1 MTFEQRMESWW
12 NMDERQCKCFQRWSL
27 LLFKRVYI
35 TVDHFISNNLSSYA
49 SALTYNTTLAV
60 VPVLAII
67 FAIAR
72 GFGFDNLI
80 ESRIRVALDSFSP
93 EMTQTV
99 LDFVERYLQHTK
111 SGVFLGVGL
120 LLLFY
125 TLVNLTM
132 NIETAFNN
140 VWQVNN
146 TRNIYRRITDYIS
159 VFLLLPILMIITN
172 GVNVMMLTLESWFEM
187 YFSLGSTFHV
197 IVVMIPFFI
206 SSMVFVLL
214 YKLMPNTH
222 VKWSACVGPGII
234 AGLLFQGLEYF
245 YIHYQIKLSAY
256 NAIYGSFAAIPL
268 LLIFLQFT
276 WYICLIGCQLSY
288 ANQMVQEYAFE
299 RSTRGMSRR
308 FRDTLSLL
316 LVSHI
321 AKGFA
326 KGDRPLNLHSLA
338 RITRLPDALVKVLL
352 DELVAVGVLA
362 VTHNNTGTEVLYIP
376 AIDIH
381 RLTIRMVVERWDAKG
396 TENYSP
402 SWLLH
407 NPEWKRLRQYRYY
420 NMEEALILD
429 VLNV

>member
-1 MTFEQRMESWW
+1 MTFEERMESWW

-27 LLFKRVYI
+27 LLFKRIYI
-35 TVDHFISNNLSSYA
+35 TVDHFVNNNLSSYA

-80 ESRIRVALDSFSP
+80 EKRIRVALDSFSP
-93 EMTQTV
+93 EVTETV
-99 LDFVERYLQHTK
+99 LNFVDSYLQHTK
-111 SGVFLGVGL
+111 SGVFLGVGI

-132 NIETAFNN
+132 NIETAFNT
-140 VWQVNN
+140 VWQVTN

-159 VFLLLPILMIITN
+159 VFFLLPILMIITN
-172 GVNVMMLTLESWFEM
+172 GLNVVLLMLESWLDV
-187 YFSLGSTFHV
+187 YFSMGRVFHI
-197 IVVMIPFFI
+197 IVVMLPFFI

-222 VKWSACVGPGII
+222 VRWSACIGPGII
-234 AGLLFQGLEYF
+234 AGLLFQGLEFF
-245 YIHYQIKLSAY
+245 YIHYQIKLSSY

-276 WYICLIGCQLSY
+276 WYVCLIGCQLSY

-299 RSTRGMSRR
+299 RSTQGMSRR

-316 LVSHI
+316 LVCHI
-321 AKGFA
+321 AKGFVS
-326 KGDRPLNLHSLA
+326 GERPLSQHALSH
-338 RITRLPDALVKVLL
+338 TTHLPETLVKVLL
-352 DELVAVGVLA
+352 EELVSVGVLA
-362 VTHNNTGTEVLYIP
+362 VTHNNSGTEMLYIP

-381 RLTIRMVVERWDAKG
+381 KLSVRMVVDRLDSRG
-396 TENYSP
+396 TENFSP
-402 SWLLH
+402 AWLLY
-407 NPEWKRLRQYRYY
+407 NPEWKRIRHYRYY
-420 NMEEALILD
+420 DGEEALVMDI
-429 VLNV
+429 

>member
-1 MTFEQRMESWW
+1 MTFEERMESWW

-27 LLFKRVYI
+27 LLFKRIYI
-35 TVDHFISNNLSSYA
+35 TVDHFVNNNLSSYA

-80 ESRIRVALDSFSP
+80 EKRIRVALDSFSP
-93 EMTQTV
+93 EVTEMV
-99 LDFVERYLQHTK
+99 LNFVDSYLQHTK
-111 SGVFLGVGL
+111 SGVFLGVGI

-132 NIETAFNN
+132 NIETAFNT
-140 VWQVNN
+140 VWQVTN

-159 VFLLLPILMIITN
+159 VFFLLPILMIITN
-172 GVNVMMLTLESWFEM
+172 GLNVVLLMLESWLDV
-187 YFSLGSTFHV
+187 YFSMGRVFHI
-197 IVVMIPFFI
+197 IVVMLPFFI

-222 VKWSACVGPGII
+222 VRWSACIGPGII
-234 AGLLFQGLEYF
+234 AGLLFQGLEFF
-245 YIHYQIKLSAY
+245 YIHYQIKLSSY

-276 WYICLIGCQLSY
+276 WYVCLIGCQLSY

-299 RSTRGMSRR
+299 RSTQGMSRR

-316 LVSHI
+316 LVCHI
-321 AKGFA
+321 AKGFVS
-326 KGDRPLNLHSLA
+326 GERPLSQHALSH
-338 RITRLPDALVKVLL
+338 TTHLPETLVKVLL
-352 DELVAVGVLA
+352 EELVSVGVLA
-362 VTHNNTGTEVLYIP
+362 VTHNNSGTEMLYIP

-381 RLTIRMVVERWDAKG
+381 KLSVRMVVDRLDSRG
-396 TENYSP
+396 TENFSP
-402 SWLLH
+402 AWLLY
-407 NPEWKRLRQYRYY
+407 NPEWKRIRHYRYY
-420 NMEEALILD
+420 DGEEALVMDI
-429 VLNV
+429 

>member
-1 MTFEQRMESWW
+1 MTFEERMESWW

-27 LLFKRVYI
+27 LLFKRIYI
-35 TVDHFISNNLSSYA
+35 TVDHFVNNNLSSYA

-80 ESRIRVALDSFSP
+80 EKRIRVALDSFSP
-93 EMTQTV
+93 EVTEMV
-99 LDFVERYLQHTK
+99 LNFVDSYLQHTK
-111 SGVFLGVGL
+111 SGVFLGVGI

-132 NIETAFNN
+132 NIETAFNT
-140 VWQVNN
+140 VWQVTN

-159 VFLLLPILMIITN
+159 VFFLLPILMIITN
-172 GVNVMMLTLESWFEM
+172 GLNVVLLMLESWLDV
-187 YFSLGSTFHV
+187 YFSMGRVFHI
-197 IVVMIPFFI
+197 IVVMLPFFI

-222 VKWSACVGPGII
+222 VRWSACIGPGII
-234 AGLLFQGLEYF
+234 AGLLFQGLEFF
-245 YIHYQIKLSAY
+245 YIHYQIKLSSY

-276 WYICLIGCQLSY
+276 WYVCLIGCQLSY

-299 RSTRGMSRR
+299 RSTQGMSRR

-316 LVSHI
+316 LVCHI
-321 AKGFA
+321 AKGFVS
-326 KGDRPLNLHSLA
+326 GERPLSQHALSH
-338 RITRLPDALVKVLL
+338 TTHLPETLVKVLL
-352 DELVAVGVLA
+352 EELVSVGVLA
-362 VTHNNTGTEVLYIP
+362 VTHNNSGTEMLYIP

-381 RLTIRMVVERWDAKG
+381 KLSVRMVVDRLDSRG
-396 TENYSP
+396 TENFSP
-402 SWLLH
+402 AWLLY
-407 NPEWKRLRQYRYY
+407 NPEWKRIRHYRYY
-420 NMEEALILD
+420 DDEEALVMDI
-429 VLNV
+429 

>member
-1 MTFEQRMESWW
+1 MTFEERMESWW
-12 NMDERQCKCFQRWSL
+12 NMDDRHCWCFKRWGL
-27 LLFKRVYI
+27 LLFKRIYI
-35 TVDHFISNNLSSYA
+35 TIDHYINNNLSSYA
-49 SALTYNTTLAV
+49 SALTFNTTLAV

-80 ESRIRVALDSFSP
+80 ERRITQALYSWGP
-93 EMTQTV
+93 EFTEMV
-99 LDFVERYLQHTK
+99 LDLVYRYLQHTK
-111 SGVFLGVGL
+111 SGVFLGVGIV
-120 LLLFY
+120 LLFY
-125 TLVNLTM
+125 TLVNLTL
-132 NIETAFNN
+132 NIETAFNT
-140 VWQVNN
+140 VWQVTN

-172 GVNVMMLTLESWFEM
+172 GLNVTMLTLETWMEM
-187 YFSLGSTFHV
+187 NFSMGRTFHI
-197 IVVMIPFFI
+197 IVVLLPFFI

-222 VKWSACVGPGII
+222 VRWSACIGPGII
-234 AGLLFQGLEYF
+234 AGILFQGLEYF

-321 AKGFA
+321 AKEFSQGN
-326 KGDRPLNLHSLA
+326 RPLSQHALSRA
-338 RITRLPDALVKVLL
+338 TRLPETLVKVLL
-352 DELVAVGVLA
+352 EELVNVGVLA
-362 VTHNNTGTEVLYIP
+362 ITHNNSGTEMLYIP
-376 AIDIH
+376 GIDIH
-381 RLTIRMVVERWDAKG
+381 RLTVKMVVERLDSRG
-396 TENYSP
+396 TENFSP
-402 SWLLH
+402 AWMLH
-407 NPEWKRLRQYRYY
+407 NPEWKRLRHYRYY
-420 NMEEALILD
+420 DSDDALILD
-429 VLNV
+429 I

>member
-1 MTFEQRMESWW
+1 MTFEERMESWW

-27 LLFKRVYI
+27 LLFKRIYI
-35 TVDHFISNNLSSYA
+35 TVDHFVNNNLSSYA

-80 ESRIRVALDSFSP
+80 EKRIRVALDSFSP
-93 EMTQTV
+93 EVTETV
-99 LDFVERYLQHTK
+99 LNFVDSYLQHTK
-111 SGVFLGVGL
+111 SGVFLGVGI

-132 NIETAFNN
+132 NIETAFNT
-140 VWQVNN
+140 VWQVTN

-159 VFLLLPILMIITN
+159 VFFLLPILMIITN
-172 GVNVMMLTLESWFEM
+172 GLNVVLLMLESWLDV
-187 YFSLGSTFHV
+187 YFSMGRVFHI
-197 IVVMIPFFI
+197 IVVMLPFFI

-222 VKWSACVGPGII
+222 VRWSACIGPGII
-234 AGLLFQGLEYF
+234 AGLLFQGLEFF
-245 YIHYQIKLSAY
+245 YIHYQIKLSSY

-276 WYICLIGCQLSY
+276 WYVCLIGCQLSY

-299 RSTRGMSRR
+299 RSTQGMSRR

-316 LVSHI
+316 LVCHI
-321 AKGFA
+321 AKGFVS
-326 KGDRPLNLHSLA
+326 GERPLSQHALSH
-338 RITRLPDALVKVLL
+338 TTHLPETLVKVLL
-352 DELVAVGVLA
+352 EELVSVGVLA
-362 VTHNNTGTEVLYIP
+362 VTHNNSGTEMLYIP

-381 RLTIRMVVERWDAKG
+381 KLSVRMVVDRLDSRG
-396 TENYSP
+396 TENFSP
-402 SWLLH
+402 AWLLY
-407 NPEWKRLRQYRYY
+407 NPEWKRIRHYRYY
-420 NMEEALILD
+420 DDEEALVMDI
-429 VLNV
+429 

>member
-1 MTFEQRMESWW
+1 MESWW
-12 NMDERQCKCFQRWSL
+12 NIDERQCKWLPRMAL

-35 TVDHFISNNLSSYA
+35 TIDHFINNNLGSYA

-72 GFGFDNLI
+72 GFGFDSVI
-80 ESRIRVALDSFSP
+80 ESRLRTSLDSFGP
-93 EMTQTV
+93 EITTLV

-132 NIETAFNN
+132 NIETAFNT
-140 VWQVNN
+140 VWQVSNS
-146 TRNIYRRITDYIS
+146 RNIYRRISDYIS

-172 GVNVMMLTLESWFEM
+172 GVNVAMLTLESWLSD
-187 YFSLGSTFHV
+187 YLALGSMFHV
-197 IVVMIPFFI
+197 IVVLVPFLI
-206 SSMVFVLL
+206 SSLVFVLL
-214 YKLMPNTH
+214 YKLMPNSH
-222 VKWSACVGPGII
+222 VRWSACVGPGVI
-234 AGLLFQGLEYF
+234 AGLSFQGLEYF

-288 ANQMVQEYAFE
+288 ANQMVQEYSFE
-299 RSTRGMSRR
+299 RSVRGMSRR

-316 LVSHI
+316 LVNYI

-326 KGDRPLNLHSLA
+326 EGTRPMSQRALSRKAH
-338 RITRLPDALVKVLL
+338 LPEELVKVLL
-352 DELVAVGVLA
+352 EELVSVGVLA
-362 VTHNNTGTEVLYIP
+362 VTHNNSGTKMLYIP

-381 RLTIRMVVERWDAKG
+381 RLTVRMVVSRLDGRG
-396 TENYSP
+396 TDNISP
-402 SWLLH
+402 AWMLY
-407 NPEWKRLRQYRYY
+407 NPDWKRLRHYRYY
-420 NMEEALILD
+420 DTEDALIMD
-429 VLNV
+429 I

>member
-1 MTFEQRMESWW
+1 MTFEERMESWW
-12 NMDERQCKCFQRWSL
+12 NMDERQCKCFQRWAL
-27 LLFKRVYI
+27 LLFKRIYI
-35 TVDHFISNNLSSYA
+35 TVDHFINNNLSSYA

-72 GFGFDNLI
+72 GFGFDSLI
-80 ESRIRVALDSFSP
+80 ERRIRISLDSLSP
-93 EMTQTV
+93 EMTETV
-99 LDFVERYLQHTK
+99 LSFVESYLQHTK
-111 SGVFLGVGL
+111 SGVFLGVGI

-132 NIETAFNN
+132 NIETAFNT
-140 VWQVNN
+140 VWQVTN

-159 VFLLLPILMIITN
+159 VFLLLPILMILTN
-172 GVNVMMLTLESWFEM
+172 GVNVVLMTLESWLETTLSM
-187 YFSLGSTFHV
+187 GSTFHV
-197 IVVMIPFFI
+197 FVVMVPFFI
-206 SSMVFVLL
+206 SSFVFVLL

-222 VKWSACVGPGII
+222 VRWSACVGPGII

-268 LLIFLQFT
+268 LLIFIQFT

-316 LVSHI
+316 LVKHV
-321 AKGFA
+321 ATEFA
-326 KGDRPLNLHSLA
+326 EGNRPLTQRSLA
-338 RITRLPDALVKVLL
+338 RLTHLPDALVKVLL
-352 DELVAVGVLA
+352 SELVSVGVLA
-362 VTHNNTGTEVLYIP
+362 ITHNNSGTEMLYIP

-381 RLTIRMVVERWDAKG
+381 RLTVRMVVDRLDGRGE
-396 TENYSP
+396 ENYSP
-402 SWLLH
+402 AWMLH
-407 NPEWKRLRQYRYY
+407 NPEWKRLRHYRYY
-420 NMEEALILD
+420 NVEDALILD
-429 VLNV
+429 I

>member
-1 MTFEQRMESWW
+1 MTMMERMESWW
-12 NMDERQCKCFQRWSL
+12 ALDERKCNCFKRLAL
-27 LLFKRVYI
+27 LLFRRIYI
-35 TVDHFISNNLSSYA
+35 TVDHFINNNLGSYA

-72 GFGFDNLI
+72 GFGFDSLI
-80 ESRIRVALDSFSP
+80 ESRLRMALEPFSP
-93 EMTQTV
+93 EITLTV
-99 LDFVERYLQHTK
+99 LNFVESYLQHTK
-111 SGVFLGVGL
+111 SGVFLGVGI

-132 NIETAFNN
+132 NIETAFNA
-140 VWQVNN
+140 VWQV
-146 TRNIYRRITDYIS
+146 TTSRNIYRQIVDYIS

-172 GVNVMMLTLESWFEM
+172 GLHVMVQALESWM
-187 YFSLGSTFHV
+187 DVYFSAGWTLHILIV
-197 IVVMIPFFI
+197 ILPSVVSCIVFI
-206 SSMVFVLL
+206 LL

-222 VKWSACVGPGII
+222 VRWSACIGPGVI
-234 AGLLFQGLEYF
+234 AGLLFQGLQFF

-316 LVSHI
+316 LVAHI

-326 KGDRPLNLHSLA
+326 LGNRPLSQHALSRTTH
-338 RITRLPDALVKVLL
+338 LPETLVKVLL
-352 DELVAVGVLA
+352 DELVSVGVLA
-362 VTHNNTGTEVLYIP
+362 ITYNKSGTEIQYTP

-381 RLTIRMVVERWDAKG
+381 KLTVRMVVGRLDARG
-396 TENYSP
+396 TEDFSP
-402 SWLLH
+402 AWMLH
-407 NPEWKRLRQYRYY
+407 NPEWKRLRHYRYY
-420 NMEEALILD
+420 DDEDALILD
-429 VLNV
+429 V

>member
-1 MTFEQRMESWW
+1 MTMMERMESWW
-12 NMDERQCKCFQRWSL
+12 ALDEKKCKCLQRWAL
-27 LLFKRVYI
+27 LLFRRIYI
-35 TVDHFISNNLSSYA
+35 TVDHFINNNLGSYA

-72 GFGFDNLI
+72 GFGFDSLI
-80 ESRIRVALDSFSP
+80 ESRLRMALEPFSP
-93 EMTQTV
+93 EITLTV
-99 LDFVERYLQHTK
+99 LNFVESYLQHTK
-111 SGVFLGVGL
+111 SGVFLGVGI

-132 NIETAFNN
+132 NIETAFNA
-140 VWQVNN
+140 VWQV
-146 TRNIYRRITDYIS
+146 TTSRNIYRQIVDYIS

-172 GVNVMMLTLESWFEM
+172 GLHVMVQALESWM
-187 YFSLGSTFHV
+187 DVYFSAGWTLHILIV
-197 IVVMIPFFI
+197 ILPSVVSCIVFI
-206 SSMVFVLL
+206 LL

-222 VKWSACVGPGII
+222 VRWSACIGPGVI
-234 AGLLFQGLEYF
+234 AGLLFQGLQFF

-316 LVSHI
+316 LVAHI

-326 KGDRPLNLHSLA
+326 LGNRPLSQHALSRTTH
-338 RITRLPDALVKVLL
+338 LPETLVKVLL
-352 DELVAVGVLA
+352 DELVSVGVLA
-362 VTHNNTGTEVLYIP
+362 ITYNKSGTEIQYTP

-381 RLTIRMVVERWDAKG
+381 KLTVRMVVGRLDARG
-396 TENYSP
+396 TEDFSP
-402 SWLLH
+402 AWMLH
-407 NPEWKRLRQYRYY
+407 NPEWKRLRHYRYY
-420 NMEEALILD
+420 DDEDALILD
-429 VLNV
+429 V

>member
-1 MTFEQRMESWW
+1 MTFEERMESWW

-27 LLFKRVYI
+27 LLFKRIYI
-35 TVDHFISNNLSSYA
+35 TVDHFVNNNLSSYA

-80 ESRIRVALDSFSP
+80 EKRIRVALDSFSP
-93 EMTQTV
+93 EVTETI
-99 LDFVERYLQHTK
+99 LNFVDSYLQHTK
-111 SGVFLGVGL
+111 SGVFLGVGI

-132 NIETAFNN
+132 NIETAFNT
-140 VWQVNN
+140 VWQVTN

-159 VFLLLPILMIITN
+159 VFFLLPILMIITN
-172 GVNVMMLTLESWFEM
+172 GLNVVLLMLESWLDV
-187 YFSLGSTFHV
+187 YFSMGRVFHI
-197 IVVMIPFFI
+197 IVVMLPFFI

-222 VKWSACVGPGII
+222 VRWSACIGPGII
-234 AGLLFQGLEYF
+234 AGLLFQGLEFF
-245 YIHYQIKLSAY
+245 YIHYQIKLSSY

-276 WYICLIGCQLSY
+276 WYVCLIGCQLSY

-299 RSTRGMSRR
+299 RSTQGMSRR

-316 LVSHI
+316 LVCHI
-321 AKGFA
+321 AKGFVS
-326 KGDRPLNLHSLA
+326 GERPLSQHALSH
-338 RITRLPDALVKVLL
+338 TTHLPETLVKVLL
-352 DELVAVGVLA
+352 EELVSVGVLA
-362 VTHNNTGTEVLYIP
+362 VTHNNSGTEMLYIP

-381 RLTIRMVVERWDAKG
+381 KLSVRMVVDRLDSRG
-396 TENYSP
+396 TENFSP
-402 SWLLH
+402 AWLLY
-407 NPEWKRLRQYRYY
+407 NPEWKRIRHYRYY
-420 NMEEALILD
+420 DGEEALVMDI
-429 VLNV
+429 

>member
-1 MTFEQRMESWW
+1 MTFEERMESWW

-27 LLFKRVYI
+27 LLFKRIYI
-35 TVDHFISNNLSSYA
+35 TVDHFVNNNLSSYA

-80 ESRIRVALDSFSP
+80 EKRIRVALDSFSP
-93 EMTQTV
+93 EVTETV
-99 LDFVERYLQHTK
+99 LNFVDSYLQHTK
-111 SGVFLGVGL
+111 SGVFLGVGI

-132 NIETAFNN
+132 NIETAFNT
-140 VWQVNN
+140 VWQVTN

-159 VFLLLPILMIITN
+159 VFFLLPILMIITN
-172 GVNVMMLTLESWFEM
+172 GLNVVLLMLESWLDV
-187 YFSLGSTFHV
+187 YFSMGRVFHI
-197 IVVMIPFFI
+197 IVVMLPFFI

-222 VKWSACVGPGII
+222 VRWSACIGPGII
-234 AGLLFQGLEYF
+234 AGLLFQGLEFF
-245 YIHYQIKLSAY
+245 YIHYQIKLSSY

-276 WYICLIGCQLSY
+276 WYVCLIGCQLSY
-288 ANQMVQEYAFE
+288 ANQMLQEYAFE
-299 RSTRGMSRR
+299 RSTQGMSRR

-316 LVSHI
+316 LVCHI
-321 AKGFA
+321 AKGFVS
-326 KGDRPLNLHSLA
+326 GERPLSQHALSH
-338 RITRLPDALVKVLL
+338 TTHLPETLVKVLL
-352 DELVAVGVLA
+352 EELVSVGVLA
-362 VTHNNTGTEVLYIP
+362 VTHNNSGTEMLYIP

-381 RLTIRMVVERWDAKG
+381 KLSVRMVVDRLDSRG
-396 TENYSP
+396 TENFSP
-402 SWLLH
+402 AWLLY
-407 NPEWKRLRQYRYY
+407 NPEWKRIRHYRYY
-420 NMEEALILD
+420 DGEEALVMDI
-429 VLNV
+429 

>member
-1 MTFEQRMESWW
+1 MESWW
-12 NMDERQCKCFQRWSL
+12 NMDERHCKCFQRWAL
-27 LLFKRVYI
+27 LLFKRIYI
-35 TVDHFISNNLSSYA
+35 TLDHFINNNLASYA
-49 SALTYNTTLAV
+49 SALTFNTTLAV

-72 GFGFDNLI
+72 GFGFDNMI
-80 ESRIRVALDSFSP
+80 ENRIRVSLSSLSP
-93 EMTQTV
+93 ELTETV
-99 LDFVERYLQHTK
+99 LDFVDRYLQHTK
-111 SGVFLGVGL
+111 SGVFLGVGI

-132 NIETAFNN
+132 NIETAFNT
-140 VWQVNN
+140 VWQVTN

-172 GVNVMMLTLESWFEM
+172 GVNVAMLTLESWIEI
-187 YFSLGSTFHV
+187 YFSMGRTFHV
-197 IVVMIPFFI
+197 IVVMLPFFI
-206 SSMVFVLL
+206 SSVVFVLL

-222 VKWSACVGPGII
+222 VRWSACVGPGII
-234 AGLLFQGLEYF
+234 AGLLFQGLEFF
-245 YIHYQIKLSAY
+245 YIHYQIKLSSY

-321 AKGFA
+321 AKSFA
-326 KGDRPLNLHSLA
+326 KGERYLSQHSLS
-338 RITRLPDALVKVLL
+338 RTTRLPDALVKVLL
-352 DELVAVGVLA
+352 EELVSVGVLA
-362 VTHNNTGTEVLYIP
+362 ITHNKTGTEMLYIP

-381 RLTIRMVVERWDAKG
+381 RMTIRMVVERLDSRG
-396 TENYSP
+396 TEIFSP
-402 SWLLH
+402 AWLLH
-407 NPEWKRLRQYRYY
+407 NPDWKRLRQYRYY
-420 NMEEALILD
+420 NMDEDVLILEI
-429 VLNV
+429 

>member
-1 MTFEQRMESWW
+1 MPRMA
-12 NMDERQCKCFQRWSL
+12 L

-35 TVDHFISNNLSSYA
+35 TIDHFVNNNLGSYA

-72 GFGFDNLI
+72 GFGFDNVI
-80 ESRIRVALDSFSP
+80 ENHLRQALDSFDP
-93 EMTQTV
+93 EFTAAV
-99 LDFVERYLQHTK
+99 LEFVDRYLQHTK
-111 SGVFLGVGL
+111 SGVFLGVGI

-132 NIETAFNN
+132 NIETAFNT
-140 VWQVNN
+140 VWQVTN

-159 VFLLLPILMIITN
+159 VFLLLPVLMIITN
-172 GVNVMMLTLESWFEM
+172 GVNVLMMTVESWVRT
-187 YFSLGSTFHV
+187 YFLMGATVHILV
-197 IVVMIPFFI
+197 LLVPFFL

-214 YKLMPNTH
+214 YKLMPNSH
-222 VKWSACVGPGII
+222 VRWSACVGPGII

-245 YIHYQIKLSAY
+245 YIHYQIKISAY

-268 LLIFLQFT
+268 LLIFIQFT
-276 WYICLIGCQLSY
+276 WYICLLGCQLSY

-299 RSTRGMSRR
+299 RSVSGMSRR

-321 AKGFA
+321 ARTFA
-326 KGDRPLNLHSLA
+326 EGHRPMSQHALA
-338 RITRLPDALVKVLL
+338 RASHLPDELAGVLL
-352 DELVAVGVLA
+352 DELVNVGVLA
-362 VTHNNTGTEVLYIP
+362 VTHNNAGTEMLYIP

-381 RLTIRMVVERWDAKG
+381 RLTIKMVVERLDSRG
-396 TENYSP
+396 TERVSP
-402 SWLLH
+402 AWMLY
-407 NPEWKRLRQYRYY
+407 NPEWKRLRHYRYY
-420 NMEEALILD
+420 GTDDALILELG
-429 VLNV
+429 VKN

>member
-1 MTFEQRMESWW
+1 MESWW
-12 NMDERQCKCFQRWSL
+12 ALDERNCKCFKRWAL
-27 LLFKRVYI
+27 LLFRRIYI
-35 TVDHFISNNLSSYA
+35 TVDHFINNNLGSYA

-80 ESRIRVALDSFSP
+80 ESRLRTALEPFSP
-93 EMTQTV
+93 EITATV
-99 LDFVERYLQHTK
+99 LNFVESYLQHTK
-111 SGVFLGVGL
+111 SGVFLGVGI

-132 NIETAFNN
+132 NIETAFNAI
-140 VWQVNN
+140 WQV
-146 TRNIYRRITDYIS
+146 TTSRNIYRQIVDYIS

-172 GVNVMMLTLESWFEM
+172 GLHVVMQILESWM
-187 YFSLGSTFHV
+187 DVYFSAGWTLHIL
-197 IVVMIPFFI
+197 IVLLPSFI
-206 SSMVFVLL
+206 SCIVFILL

-222 VKWSACVGPGII
+222 VRWSACIGPGVI
-234 AGLLFQGLEYF
+234 AGLLFQGLQFF

-288 ANQMVQEYAFE
+288 ANQMVKEYAFE

-308 FRDTLSLL
+308 FRDTLSIL
-316 LVSHI
+316 LVCHI

-326 KGDRPLNLHSLA
+326 LGNRPMSQRCLSHS
-338 RITRLPDALVKVLL
+338 THLPETLVKVLL
-352 DELVAVGVLA
+352 EELVGVGVLA
-362 VTHNNTGTEVLYIP
+362 VTYNNSGTEMLYIP
-376 AIDIH
+376 AVDIH
-381 RLTIRMVVERWDAKG
+381 RLTVRMVVSRLDSRG
-396 TENYSP
+396 TENFSP
-402 SWLLH
+402 AWLLY
-407 NPEWKRLRQYRYY
+407 NPEWKRIRHYRYY
-420 NMEEALILD
+420 DDEEALIMDL
-429 VLNV
+429 

>member
-12 NMDERQCKCFQRWSL
+12 NMDERQCKCFQRWAL

-35 TVDHFISNNLSSYA
+35 TIDHFISNNLSSYA

-80 ESRIRVALDSFSP
+80 EKRIRVALDSFSP
-93 EMTQTV
+93 EMTQTE

-256 NAIYGSFAAIPL
+256 NAIYGSFAAIPFL
-268 LLIFLQFT
+268 VIFLQFT
-276 WYICLIGCQLSY
+276 WYI
-288 ANQMVQEYAFE
+288 
-299 RSTRGMSRR
+299 
-308 FRDTLSLL
+308 
-316 LVSHI
+316 
-321 AKGFA
+321 
-326 KGDRPLNLHSLA
+326 
-338 RITRLPDALVKVLL
+338 
-352 DELVAVGVLA
+352 
-362 VTHNNTGTEVLYIP
+362 
-376 AIDIH
+376 
-381 RLTIRMVVERWDAKG
+381 
-396 TENYSP
+396 
-402 SWLLH
+402 
-407 NPEWKRLRQYRYY
+407 
-420 NMEEALILD
+420 
-429 VLNV
+429 

>member
-1 MTFEQRMESWW
+1 MESWW
-12 NMDERQCKCFQRWSL
+12 NIDERQCKWLPRMAL

-35 TVDHFISNNLSSYA
+35 TIDHFINNNLGSYA

-72 GFGFDNLI
+72 GFGFDSVI
-80 ESRIRVALDSFSP
+80 ESRLRTSLDSFGP
-93 EMTQTV
+93 EITTLV

-132 NIETAFNN
+132 NIETAFNT
-140 VWQVNN
+140 VWQVSNS
-146 TRNIYRRITDYIS
+146 RNIYRRISDYIS

-172 GVNVMMLTLESWFEM
+172 GVNVAMLTLESWLSD
-187 YFSLGSTFHV
+187 YLALGSMFHV
-197 IVVMIPFFI
+197 IVVLVPFLI
-206 SSMVFVLL
+206 SSLVFVLL
-214 YKLMPNTH
+214 YKLMPNSH
-222 VKWSACVGPGII
+222 VRWSACVGPGVI
-234 AGLLFQGLEYF
+234 AGLSFQGLEYF

-288 ANQMVQEYAFE
+288 ANQMVQEYSFE
-299 RSTRGMSRR
+299 RSVRGMSRR

-316 LVSHI
+316 LVNYI

-326 KGDRPLNLHSLA
+326 EGTRPMSQRALSRKAH
-338 RITRLPDALVKVLL
+338 LPEELVKVLL
-352 DELVAVGVLA
+352 EELVSVGVLA
-362 VTHNNTGTEVLYIP
+362 VTHNNSGTKMLYIP

-381 RLTIRMVVERWDAKG
+381 RLTVRMVVSRLDGRG
-396 TENYSP
+396 TENISP
-402 SWLLH
+402 AWMLY
-407 NPEWKRLRQYRYY
+407 NPDWKRLRHYRYY
-420 NMEEALILD
+420 DTEDALIMD
-429 VLNV
+429 I

>member
-1 MTFEQRMESWW
+1 MTIEERMESWW
-12 NMDERQCKCFQRWSL
+12 NMDEKNCKCFQRWAL
-27 LLFKRVYI
+27 LLFKRIYI
-35 TVDHFISNNLSSYA
+35 TVDHFVNNNLSSYA

-72 GFGFDNLI
+72 GFGFDNII
-80 ESRIRVALDSFSP
+80 ESRLRIALDSFSP
-93 EMTQTV
+93 DMTQTV
-99 LDFVERYLQHTK
+99 LTFVESYLQHTK
-111 SGVFLGVGL
+111 SGVFLGVGI

-132 NIETAFNN
+132 NIETAFNT
-140 VWQVNN
+140 VWQVTN

-159 VFLLLPILMIITN
+159 VFLLLPILMILTN
-172 GVNVMMLTLESWFEM
+172 GVNVVLLTLESWLDM
-187 YFSLGSTFHV
+187 YFSMGSTFHV
-197 IVVMIPFFI
+197 VVVMLPFFI
-206 SSMVFVLL
+206 SSLVFVLL

-222 VKWSACVGPGII
+222 VRWKACVGPGII

-245 YIHYQIKLSAY
+245 YIHYQIKLSSY

-299 RSTRGMSRR
+299 RSTRSMSRR

-316 LVSHI
+316 LVSHV
-321 AKGFA
+321 AKKFA
-326 KGDRPLNLHSLA
+326 TGERPLSQHSLSRA
-338 RITRLPDALVKVLL
+338 TRLPETLVTVLL
-352 DELVAVGVLA
+352 EELVSVGVLA
-362 VTHNNTGTEVLYIP
+362 VTHNNSGTEMLYIP

-381 RLTIRMVVERWDAKG
+381 RLTVRMVVERLDARG
-396 TENYSP
+396 TENFSP
-402 SWLLH
+402 AWMLH
-407 NPEWKRLRQYRYY
+407 NPEWKRLRQCRYY
-420 NMEEALILD
+420 NTEDALIMDL
-429 VLNV
+429 VP

>member
-1 MTFEQRMESWW
+1 MTFEERMESWW

-27 LLFKRVYI
+27 LLFKRIYI
-35 TVDHFISNNLSSYA
+35 TVDHFVNNNLSSYA

-80 ESRIRVALDSFSP
+80 EKRIRVALDSFSP
-93 EMTQTV
+93 EVTETV
-99 LDFVERYLQHTK
+99 LNFVDSYLQHTK
-111 SGVFLGVGL
+111 SGVFLGVGI

-132 NIETAFNN
+132 NIETAFNT
-140 VWQVNN
+140 VWQVTN

-159 VFLLLPILMIITN
+159 VFFLLPILMIITN
-172 GVNVMMLTLESWFEM
+172 GLNVVLLMLESWLDV
-187 YFSLGSTFHV
+187 YFSMGRVFHI
-197 IVVMIPFFI
+197 IVVMLPFFI

-222 VKWSACVGPGII
+222 VRWSACIGPGII
-234 AGLLFQGLEYF
+234 AGLLFQGLEFF
-245 YIHYQIKLSAY
+245 YIHYQIKLSSY

-276 WYICLIGCQLSY
+276 WYVCLIGCQLSY

-299 RSTRGMSRR
+299 RSTQGMSRR

-316 LVSHI
+316 LVCHI

-326 KGDRPLNLHSLA
+326 SGERSLSQHA
-338 RITRLPDALVKVLL
+338 LSHTTHLPETLVKVLL
-352 DELVAVGVLA
+352 EELVSVGVLA
-362 VTHNNTGTEVLYIP
+362 VTHNNSGTEMLYIP

-381 RLTIRMVVERWDAKG
+381 KLSVRMVVDRLDSRG
-396 TENYSP
+396 TENFSP
-402 SWLLH
+402 AWLLY
-407 NPEWKRLRQYRYY
+407 NPEWKRIRHYRYY
-420 NMEEALILD
+420 DDEEALVMDI
-429 VLNV
+429 

>member
-1 MTFEQRMESWW
+1 MTFEERMESWW

-27 LLFKRVYI
+27 LLFKRIYI
-35 TVDHFISNNLSSYA
+35 TVDHFVNNNLSSYA

-80 ESRIRVALDSFSP
+80 EKRIRVALDSFSP
-93 EMTQTV
+93 EVTETV
-99 LDFVERYLQHTK
+99 LNFVDSYLQHTK
-111 SGVFLGVGL
+111 SGVFLGVGI

-132 NIETAFNN
+132 NIETAFNT
-140 VWQVNN
+140 VWQVTN

-159 VFLLLPILMIITN
+159 VFFLLPILMIITN
-172 GVNVMMLTLESWFEM
+172 GLNVVLLMLESWLDV
-187 YFSLGSTFHV
+187 YFSMGRVFHI
-197 IVVMIPFFI
+197 IVVMLPFFI

-222 VKWSACVGPGII
+222 VRWSACIGPGII
-234 AGLLFQGLEYF
+234 AGLLFQGLEFF
-245 YIHYQIKLSAY
+245 YIHYQIKLSSY

-276 WYICLIGCQLSY
+276 WYVCLIGCQLSY

-299 RSTRGMSRR
+299 RSTQGMSRR

-316 LVSHI
+316 LVCHI
-321 AKGFA
+321 AKGFVS
-326 KGDRPLNLHSLA
+326 GERPLSQHALSH
-338 RITRLPDALVKVLL
+338 TTHLPETLVKVLL
-352 DELVAVGVLA
+352 EELVSVGVLA
-362 VTHNNTGTEVLYIP
+362 VTHNNSGTEMLYIP

-381 RLTIRMVVERWDAKG
+381 KLSVRMVVDRLDSRG
-396 TENYSP
+396 TENFSP
-402 SWLLH
+402 AWLLY
-407 NPEWKRLRQYRYY
+407 NPEWKRIRHYRYY
-420 NMEEALILD
+420 DDEGALVMDI
-429 VLNV
+429 

>member
-1 MTFEQRMESWW
+1 MTFEERMESWW

-27 LLFKRVYI
+27 LLFKRIYI
-35 TVDHFISNNLSSYA
+35 TVDHFVNNNLSSYA

-80 ESRIRVALDSFSP
+80 EKRIRVALDSFSP
-93 EMTQTV
+93 EVTETV
-99 LDFVERYLQHTK
+99 LNFVDSYLQHTK
-111 SGVFLGVGL
+111 SGVFLGVGI

-132 NIETAFNN
+132 NIETAFNT
-140 VWQVNN
+140 VWQVTN

-159 VFLLLPILMIITN
+159 VFFLLPILMIITN
-172 GVNVMMLTLESWFEM
+172 GLNVVLLMLESWLDV
-187 YFSLGSTFHV
+187 YFSMGRVFHI
-197 IVVMIPFFI
+197 IVVMLPFFI

-222 VKWSACVGPGII
+222 VRWSACIGPGII
-234 AGLLFQGLEYF
+234 AGLLFQGLEFF
-245 YIHYQIKLSAY
+245 YIHYQIKLSSY

-276 WYICLIGCQLSY
+276 WYVCLIGCQLSY

-299 RSTRGMSRR
+299 RSTQGMSRR

-316 LVSHI
+316 LVCHI
-321 AKGFA
+321 AKGFVS
-326 KGDRPLNLHSLA
+326 GERPLSQHALSH
-338 RITRLPDALVKVLL
+338 TTHLPETLVKVLL
-352 DELVAVGVLA
+352 EELVSVGVLA
-362 VTHNNTGTEVLYIP
+362 VTHNNSGTEMLYIP

-381 RLTIRMVVERWDAKG
+381 KLSVRMVVDRLDSRG
-396 TENYSP
+396 TENFSP
-402 SWLLH
+402 AWLLF
-407 NPEWKRLRQYRYY
+407 NPEWKRIRHYRYY
-420 NMEEALILD
+420 DDEEALVMDI
-429 VLNV
+429 

>member
-1 MTFEQRMESWW
+1 MTMMERMESWW
-12 NMDERQCKCFQRWSL
+12 ALDERKCNCFKRWAL
-27 LLFKRVYI
+27 LLFRRIYI
-35 TVDHFISNNLSSYA
+35 TVDHFINNNLGSYA

-72 GFGFDNLI
+72 GFGFDSLI
-80 ESRIRVALDSFSP
+80 ESRLRMALEPFSP
-93 EMTQTV
+93 EITLTV
-99 LDFVERYLQHTK
+99 LNFVESYLQHTK
-111 SGVFLGVGL
+111 SGVFLGVGI

-132 NIETAFNN
+132 NIETAFNA
-140 VWQVNN
+140 VWQV
-146 TRNIYRRITDYIS
+146 TTSRNIYRQIVDYIS

-172 GVNVMMLTLESWFEM
+172 GLHVMVQALESWM
-187 YFSLGSTFHV
+187 DVCFSAGWTLHILIV
-197 IVVMIPFFI
+197 ILPSVVSCIVFI
-206 SSMVFVLL
+206 LL

-222 VKWSACVGPGII
+222 VRWSACIGPGVI
-234 AGLLFQGLEYF
+234 AGLLFQGLQFF

-316 LVSHI
+316 LVAHI

-326 KGDRPLNLHSLA
+326 LGNRPLSQHALSRTTH
-338 RITRLPDALVKVLL
+338 LPETLVKVLL
-352 DELVAVGVLA
+352 DELVSVGVLA
-362 VTHNNTGTEVLYIP
+362 ITYNKSGTEIQYTP

-381 RLTIRMVVERWDAKG
+381 KLTVRMVVGRLDARG
-396 TENYSP
+396 TEDFSP
-402 SWLLH
+402 AWMLH
-407 NPEWKRLRQYRYY
+407 NPEWKRLRHYRYY
-420 NMEEALILD
+420 DDEDALILD
-429 VLNV
+429 V

>member
-1 MTFEQRMESWW
+1 MTFEERMESWW

-27 LLFKRVYI
+27 LLFKRIYI
-35 TVDHFISNNLSSYA
+35 TVDHFVNNNLSSYA

-80 ESRIRVALDSFSP
+80 EKRIRVALDSFSP
-93 EMTQTV
+93 EVTEMV
-99 LDFVERYLQHTK
+99 LNFVDSYLQHTK
-111 SGVFLGVGL
+111 SGVFLGVGI

-132 NIETAFNN
+132 NIETAFNT
-140 VWQVNN
+140 VWQVTN

-159 VFLLLPILMIITN
+159 VFFLLPILMIITN
-172 GVNVMMLTLESWFEM
+172 GLNVVLLMLESWLDV
-187 YFSLGSTFHV
+187 YFSMGRVFHI
-197 IVVMIPFFI
+197 IVVMLPFFI

-222 VKWSACVGPGII
+222 VRWSACIGPGII
-234 AGLLFQGLEYF
+234 AGLLFQGLEFF
-245 YIHYQIKLSAY
+245 YIHYQIKLSSY

-276 WYICLIGCQLSY
+276 WYVCLIGCQLSY
-288 ANQMVQEYAFE
+288 ANQMLQEYAFE
-299 RSTRGMSRR
+299 RSTQGMSRR

-316 LVSHI
+316 LVCHI
-321 AKGFA
+321 AKGFVS
-326 KGDRPLNLHSLA
+326 GERPLSQHALSH
-338 RITRLPDALVKVLL
+338 TTHLPETLVKVLL
-352 DELVAVGVLA
+352 EELVSVGVLA
-362 VTHNNTGTEVLYIP
+362 VTHNNSGTEMLYIP

-381 RLTIRMVVERWDAKG
+381 KLSVRMVVDRLDSRG
-396 TENYSP
+396 TENFSP
-402 SWLLH
+402 AWLLY
-407 NPEWKRLRQYRYY
+407 NPEWKRIRHYRYY
-420 NMEEALILD
+420 DGEEALVMDI
-429 VLNV
+429 